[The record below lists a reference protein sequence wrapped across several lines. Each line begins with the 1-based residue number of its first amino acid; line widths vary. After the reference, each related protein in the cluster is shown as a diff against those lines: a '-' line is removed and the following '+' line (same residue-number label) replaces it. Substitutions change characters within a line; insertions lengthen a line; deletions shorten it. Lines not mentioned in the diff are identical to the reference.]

1 MLVKTLVWIV
11 SRLLFWQLWHSESQV
26 WLWSRNQR
34 LWNITDIFL
43 RISSVAQSFPTLCDP
58 MNRSRTGLPVHHHL
72 PEFTQLIIQAEKEF
86 KNFQHF
92 SQWFPR
98 LHLPLCSLCSILALY
113 WISVSLSLSL
123 SLSPPLCWGWGQN
136 SGRECSNLTVYFRIL
151 RVGSS
156 LFRDV

>member
-92 SQWFPR
+92 SQWLPR

-123 SLSPPLCWGWGQN
+123 SLTPSL
-136 SGRECSNLTVYFRIL
+136 L
-151 RVGSS
+151 RVGTKFGERMFQPDSVFQNS
-156 LFRDV
+156 